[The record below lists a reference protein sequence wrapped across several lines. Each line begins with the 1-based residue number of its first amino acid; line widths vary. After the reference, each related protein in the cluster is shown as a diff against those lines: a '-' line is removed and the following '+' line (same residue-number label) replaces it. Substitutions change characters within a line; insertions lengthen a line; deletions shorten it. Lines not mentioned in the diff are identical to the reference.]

1 MVYPGLAWIRQI
13 DPRDPNY
20 NPDAAALDKILDAR
34 ADESERQWR
43 EEREEETYARN
54 YGD

>member
-1 MVYPGLAWIRQI
+1 MVYTKFAWIKQR
-13 DPRDPNY
+13 DPRDPDY
-20 NPDAAALDKILDAR
+20 DPETLTLGEILDAR